1 MYLFQDSG
9 CVICEKQFA
18 NSSTLRNRFA
28 LEKIRYV
35 AIEFSIVSRRKLLG
49 LLAESVNQFVRVPA
63 LKKKSDA
70 IQDDPARF
78 AKRTSDA

>member
-9 CVICEKQFA
+9 CVICGKQFA

-35 AIEFSIVSRRKLLG
+35 AIEFSFVLRRKLVG
-49 LLAESVNQFVRVPA
+49 LLPESVNQFVRVTG

-70 IQDDPARF
+70 IQDDAARF
-78 AKRTSDA
+78 AK